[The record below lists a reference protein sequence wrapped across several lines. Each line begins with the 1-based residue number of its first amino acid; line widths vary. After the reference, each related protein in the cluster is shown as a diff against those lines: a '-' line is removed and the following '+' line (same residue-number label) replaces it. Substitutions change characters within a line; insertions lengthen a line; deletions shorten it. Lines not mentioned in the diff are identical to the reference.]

1 MRLTLRNIGLIE
13 SADINL
19 RGITLIAGEN
29 DSGKSTVGKMLFSI
43 VKADN
48 IAEHK
53 LGNYMESKRKSLLEK
68 IKTKLVQT
76 VPSLVKEIPE
86 DVRSIEHVE
95 KLYNLLFGKGLGKE
109 VKELELW
116 VNGKK
121 AFFERRRRE
130 FYRQIL
136 YNFGALDAL
145 ISGNEKGEVY
155 LLAEDGTELY
165 KVFLTSES
173 VSFYDSV
180 PEVKGKKV
188 RPFKDATLICT
199 PVVMDLVEFFYRLVI
214 KEKDRL
220 KYPYPFIMRDLV
232 RKLLRE
238 KRAEDDLEIVK
249 EIKSIIRGN
258 LKLEKDEI
266 LFEKEGR
273 IFRMLGTAT
282 GIKSFGVLLLL
293 LENGTV
299 SYNSLLIIDEP
310 EVHLHPKWQLEYVRI
325 LVEIHKTLG
334 TRVLLTTHSPYIVQ
348 ALRYYTEQITE
359 KVDFYLAENGQLKCA
374 NDNVGMIFDLLGE
387 PLWKV
392 I

>member
-1 MRLTLRNIGLIE
+1 MKLTIRNIGLVK

-19 RGITLIAGEN
+19 NGITLIAGEN
-29 DSGKSTVGKMLFSI
+29 DSGKSTIGKLLFSL

-53 LGNYMESKRKSLLEK
+53 LENYMENKRKHLLEK

-76 VPSLVKEIPE
+76 VPSLVREIPE
-86 DVRSIEHVE
+86 DVKSKKHVE
-95 KLYNLLFGKGLGKE
+95 RLYSLLFGRGCGKE

-116 VNGKK
+116 INEGK
-121 AFFERRRRE
+121 AFFERRKRE
-130 FYRQIL
+130 FYKQVL
-136 YNFGALDAL
+136 YNFGTLDAL
-145 ISGNEKGEVY
+145 ISENEKGEIY
-155 LLAEDGTELY
+155 LLAKDGTELY
-165 KVFLTSES
+165 KVSLTSEA
-173 VSFYDSV
+173 VFFYDNV
-180 PEVKGKKV
+180 PKEKGKRI
-188 RPFKDATLICT
+188 RPFKDATLVCT
-199 PVVMDLVEFFYRLVI
+199 PIVMDLVEFFYRLVI
-214 KEKDRL
+214 KEKERL

-238 KRAEDDLEIVK
+238 KNTENDLEIVK
-249 EIKSIIRGN
+249 EIRNIIKGN

-266 LFEKEGR
+266 LFEKKGK

-282 GIKSFGVLLLL
+282 GIKSLGILLLL
-293 LENGTV
+293 LENETI

-310 EVHLHPKWQLEYVRI
+310 EVHLHPKWQLEYIRI

-334 TRVLLTTHSPYIVQ
+334 TKVLLTTHSPYIVQ

-359 KVDFYLAENGQLKCA
+359 EVDFYLAENGQIKCV
-374 NDNVGMIFDLLGE
+374 NDNVGTIFDLLGE